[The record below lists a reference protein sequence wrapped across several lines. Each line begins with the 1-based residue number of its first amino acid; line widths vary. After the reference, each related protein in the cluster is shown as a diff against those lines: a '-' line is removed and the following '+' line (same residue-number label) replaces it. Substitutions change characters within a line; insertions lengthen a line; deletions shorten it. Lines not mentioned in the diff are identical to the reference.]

1 MSVWRAQHD
10 VLWAQGSAEARRY
23 RKRIVA
29 QTVVGGT
36 QRGALNEGFSLLAGY
51 LLGRNDAGRQ
61 MDLSTPL
68 LQQRRGGDQEPSW
81 TVWMIMPNEGE
92 FSALPK
98 PLGGRVELREEPEM
112 TLATLGFSLL
122 ASSRKLARKEEAL
135 RRILAQQGAA
145 PVGEPI
151 YAFYSS
157 PLVPPFMRRNEV
169 WLALAA
175 SEPEGT

>member
-1 MSVWRAQHD
+1 MSVWKAQHD
-10 VLWAQGSAEARRY
+10 VLWAKGSAEARRY
-23 RKRIVA
+23 HRRIIA
-29 QTVVGGT
+29 QTVVSGT
-36 QRGALNEGFSLLAGY
+36 RREALDEGFSLLAGY

-68 LQQRRGGDQEPSW
+68 LQQRRSGDQEPSW
-81 TVWMIMPNEGE
+81 TVWMILPDEGGLASMPQ
-92 FSALPK
+92 

-112 TLATLGFSLL
+112 TLATLRFSLF
-122 ASSRKLARKEEAL
+122 ASSRKFARKEEAL

-175 SEPEGT
+175 GEQEST